1 MKITKENFG
10 TDSQGQNISAYTIT
24 NQSGASITVLDY
36 GAILK
41 NVCVPDRMGNLR
53 DVVLGYDELASYEV
67 NPPFFG
73 ATIGRNGN
81 RIDGR
86 GFKLNGSI
94 CCLAR
99 NENDRVNLHS
109 GPMGFEKRF
118 FAARPEKAAG
128 RVTFSLLSP
137 DGDQGFPGQLRV
149 QVGYT
154 FTEDNTIRITYDGIA
169 DQDTILNMT
178 NHSYWNLDGAGHGLI
193 LQHCLQLE
201 ADAFTPIDDYMI
213 PTGELRP
220 VAGTPFDFRA
230 GKSVA
235 QDAQAEDEQ
244 LGHAGGS
251 DHNFVLRGKGF
262 RRAARLESKTSGIR
276 LEVYTDQP
284 GLQVYAGNFISGP
297 AGKGGAEYLPHSGI
311 ALETQHFPDA
321 VHQPGFASTV
331 LPAGEKYHTVTEYRL
346 GKK

>member
-1 MKITKENFG
+1 MKITRENFG
-10 TDSQGQNISAYTIT
+10 TDPQGQNISAYTIT

-41 NVCVPDRMGNLR
+41 NVCVPDRTGALR
-53 DVVLGYDELASYEV
+53 DVVLGYDKLASYEV

-86 GFKLNGSI
+86 AFKLNGKI
-94 CCLAR
+94 CCLVR
-99 NENDRVNLHS
+99 NENDRASLHS
-109 GPMGFEKRF
+109 GPNGFEKRF
-118 FAARPEKAAG
+118 FAAKAEEDTG
-128 RVTFSLLSP
+128 SVIFSLLSP
-137 DGDQGFPGQLRV
+137 DGDQGFPGELKV
-149 QVGYT
+149 QVRYT
-154 FTEDNTIRITYDGIA
+154 FTEDNIIRITYDGIA

-178 NHSYWNLDGAGHGLI
+178 NHSYWNLNGAGRGLI
-193 LQHCLQLE
+193 LEHRLQLE
-201 ADAFTPIDDYMI
+201 ADAFTPIDDHMI

-235 QDAQAEDEQ
+235 QDAQAEDDQ
-244 LGHAGGS
+244 LCHAGGY
-251 DHNFVLRGKGF
+251 DHNFVLRGQGF
-262 RRAARLESKTSGIR
+262 RRAAGLESAASGIS

-284 GLQVYAGNFISGP
+284 GLQVYAGNFISGS

-321 VHQPGFASTV
+321 VHQPDFASTV

-346 GKK
+346 GIK